1 MVADSG
7 FVFPAGQTSIT
18 YNGIT
23 VTNVQGTR
31 SYGTL
36 DQTVEHGNLGF
47 ATLTFGDAAGQV
59 TTQTMPVFLF
69 YSVDYVTGNGYKTP
83 VWQGWFGVAPTDGDI
98 EVAGSIEPTGGYG
111 ACTTQST
118 STCYVVSAMKYI
130 DYGNQV
136 NAGFLVSPAPIQ
148 TCDSA
153 TAGSCQPQPMLTVGL
168 DANVESGFSTTPLV
182 CPPNGYVGPA
192 SIAGYPVC
200 QQNVRVTVTASGL
213 ATGVFRGYAT
223 FDTGTA
229 YFNFPTP
236 AASSFP
242 SSVAPGSTVTI
253 TTLSGFDYA
262 YAVDSNATTST
273 NVDSGGDGNSVIGI
287 QYFTTNSFLLDFT
300 AGIVGWK

>member
-1 MVADSG
+1 
-7 FVFPAGQTSIT
+7 
-18 YNGIT
+18 
-23 VTNVQGTR
+23 
-31 SYGTL
+31 
-36 DQTVEHGNLGF
+36 
-47 ATLTFGDAAGQV
+47 
-59 TTQTMPVFLF
+59 MPIFLF
-69 YSVDYVTGNGYKTP
+69 YSITDTTGFGFSPGSY
-83 VWQGWFGVAPTDGDI
+83 WQGWFGVSSTNGGI
-98 EVAGSIEPTGGYG
+98 TVANSTEPAGGYSG
-111 ACTTQST
+111 CATDST
-118 STCYVVSAMKYI
+118 ASCFFVSAMKYI

-229 YFNFPTP
+229 YFNFSTP

-287 QYFTTNSFLLDFT
+287 QYFTTNSLLLDFT